1 MGFEIERKQTI
12 GAIEEDARR
21 MAPFAAVTALDFGLH
36 RIKDAVCKA
45 GETLS
50 DFTAKVK
57 HGFASTA
64 FSLDTIQ
71 KSEQPYD
78 IESRAKTSKIEA
90 NNPFYVKRNESLE
103 VFDKRLNK
111 ELTSGIFNHGSS
123 EDMLYQIEKIN
134 GSVNYGSQEVTKTL
148 TSETKRGF
156 DDNVKAGVQSLKD
169 KTVMAARVL
178 TGVISLA
185 GAGTAF
191 AGTQGINAL
200 TGLNI
205 DDKTLGN
212 WLQGIGSASRVTDT
226 GKEVVSTNQQA
237 VQTQASSMQ
246 RLSEVQLQELNT
258 ESQRFGGK
266 SMNPSAQLIRLET
279 KLTKHLDSLP
289 KTNLIN

>member
-1 MGFEIERKQTI
+1 MNYEVQRKQTI
-12 GAIEEDARR
+12 GAIEEDTKR
-21 MAPFAAVTALDFGLH
+21 MVPFAAVTAFDFGLH

-103 VFDKRLNK
+103 VFDKRLDK
-111 ELTSGIFNHGSS
+111 KLSSGIFNHSS
-123 EDMLYQIEKIN
+123 SVEQLYQIEEIN

-156 DDNVKAGVQSLKD
+156 DENVKESVKSLKD
-169 KTVMAARVL
+169 KTVMVARAL
-178 TGVISLA
+178 TGLA
-185 GAGTAF
+185 NLTGAGTAF
-191 AGTQGINAL
+191 AGTKGINAL

-205 DDKTLGN
+205 NDKTLEN
-212 WLQGIGSASRVTDT
+212 LLQGIGSTSKVTET
-226 GKEVVSTNQQA
+226 GKEVVSVNQSA

-258 ESQRFGGK
+258 ESQRFGAK
-266 SMNPSAQLIRLET
+266 VDEAKRSIDQVREQANQTFRFIVQ
-279 KLTKHLDSLP
+279 
-289 KTNLIN
+289 N